1 MLHYYYTCIYNARKF
16 SNGTE
21 LESLMQELDC
31 QWNRL
36 TVEDIYS
43 TKAENVFHKILKWL
57 CLSILKYY

>member
-31 QWNRL
+31 Q
-36 TVEDIYS
+36 
-43 TKAENVFHKILKWL
+43 
-57 CLSILKYY
+57 